1 MGYSGPPRMRSVLPT
16 PPATPSSNRRLVVPR
31 RRLLLLLLL
40 LAGIWYQLHS
50 RAPRPAAPGDGD
62 AGTTAILF
70 APGGRD
76 LAADEAAG
84 GHTLARHV
92 SRSDADLAARL
103 AAEPNLAA
111 ASSFTDRPTAER
123 AVAAALGAQ
132 RTRLDAWLGR
142 ERGDTLALA
151 WRGDGSP
158 VGRRLERGA
167 ARAGSVDGA
176 RVVLRR
182 RGAGFYVLTAY
193 PESIR

>member
-1 MGYSGPPRMRSVLPT
+1 MRAVSSS
-16 PPATPSSNRRLVVPR
+16 PPAAPPAPGSPRLVVPR
-31 RRLLLLLLL
+31 RRLLLVLLLL
-40 LAGIWYQLHS
+40 SGLWYQLHS
-50 RAPRPAAPGDGD
+50 RAPHPATPRFEAEGK
-62 AGTTAILF
+62 TTVVF
-70 APGGRD
+70 SQGGRD

-92 SRSDADLAARL
+92 ARSDAELADRL
-103 AAEPNLAA
+103 RVESSLAA
-111 ASSFTDRPTAER
+111 ASSFTDRATAER
-123 AVAAALGAQ
+123 TIATALAAE
-132 RTRLDAWLGR
+132 RERIDAWLGR
-142 ERGDTLALA
+142 PHGDTLALA

-167 ARAGSVDGA
+167 TRSESVGGA